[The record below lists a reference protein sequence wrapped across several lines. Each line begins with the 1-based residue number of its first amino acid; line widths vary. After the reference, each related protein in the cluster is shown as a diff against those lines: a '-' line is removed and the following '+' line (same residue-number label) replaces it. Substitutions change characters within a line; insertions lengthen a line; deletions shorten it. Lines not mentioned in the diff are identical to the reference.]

1 MQMSQ
6 RESVLGVRF
15 FIASLLICVVS
26 LLFPALGASAW
37 LTASVAVLCFF
48 LYSIVLLLLLRRR
61 DMPTV
66 PVLQAQAV
74 RSDVS
79 HLRECKNFT
88 LQQVSA
94 AGSELE
100 QAKTL
105 INESVGTLVQSFAS
119 MASHAQEQLHL
130 AENLARG
137 DTGVG
142 AHGIS
147 FRQFVDEIG
156 QTMGSFVEKTVEN
169 SRVAMLLVEQ
179 MERIVTEVD
188 QVNALLDEI
197 HGITSQT
204 NMLAL
209 NAAIEAARAGELGR
223 GFAVVADEV
232 RSLSSR
238 TELFNGQI
246 RGLIQTVG
254 GSVTDAEGLIN
265 QLASQDMM
273 FTLQAKQRLSETSEK
288 INQLDESMVGSLNAL
303 KGGVG
308 QLSDQVGAAVRCL
321 QFQDMTSQLMDHV
334 RRRLDGID
342 EAFVVGEQAPAG
354 PGAPSTADT
363 LSVLAERLSHPPVK
377 QQAMD
382 SGSVDL
388 F

>member
-6 RESVLGVRF
+6 RDSALQVRI
-15 FIASLLICVVS
+15 FIATLSICVIA
-26 LLFPALGASAW
+26 LLLALVGASAW
-37 LTASVAVLCFF
+37 LTAGVV
-48 LYSIVLLLLLRRR
+48 IVCLLLSSASLLRLLRRQ
-61 DMPTV
+61 D
-66 PVLQAQAV
+66 PVLSV
-74 RSDVS
+74 KSPSVDS
-79 HLRECKNFT
+79 HAGLAFQQQCKHFT
-88 LQQVSA
+88 LQQVSH
-94 AGSELE
+94 AGSELQ

-105 INESVGTLVQSFAS
+105 ITEAVETLVQSFAS
-119 MASHAQEQLHL
+119 MASQAQEQLQL
-130 AENLARG
+130 AESLARG
-137 DTGVG
+137 DAGVD

-147 FRQFVDEIG
+147 FKQFVEEIG
-156 QTMGSFVEKTVEN
+156 QTMAGFVEKTVEN

-179 MERIVTEVD
+179 MERIVTEVQ
-188 QVNALLDEI
+188 QVNVLLDEI

-238 TELFNGQI
+238 TEQFNGQI
-246 RGLIQTVG
+246 RNLIQTVG
-254 GSVTDAEGLIN
+254 GSVTEAEGLIN

-288 INQLDESMVGSLNAL
+288 INQLDDSMAGSIQAL
-303 KGGVG
+303 RGGVER
-308 QLSDQVGAAVRCL
+308 LSDQVGTAVRCL
-321 QFQDMTSQLMDHV
+321 QFQDLTTQLMEHV

-342 EAFVVGEQAPAG
+342 EAFVVGEQSLTA
-354 PGAPSTADT
+354 PGAQSADDAFSA
-363 LSVLAERLSHPPVK
+363 LSERLSHAPVK